1 VDQTGLEFRLT
12 EILARVV
19 SQGGTAAPRLPAEL
33 NPTEEF
39 AVLGIN
45 SVDLMEFILR
55 VEQELNIDVL
65 QDMVPDEL
73 PSTLRGWAEL
83 LYPRLQRPT
92 RP

>member
-1 VDQTGLEFRLT
+1 MDQTGLEFRLT

-19 SQGGTAAPRLPAEL
+19 SQGGKARPLIPAEL

-65 QDMVPDEL
+65 QQMVPDKTTQG
-73 PSTLRGWAEL
+73 SAACSSGMD
-83 LYPRLQRPT
+83 YS
-92 RP
+92 

>member
-19 SQGGTAAPRLPAEL
+19 SQGGNARPRSPAEL

-65 QDMVPDEL
+65 QDMVPEDL

-83 LYPRLQRPT
+83 LYPRLQRST
-92 RP
+92 RS

>member
-1 VDQTGLEFRLT
+1 
-12 EILARVV
+12 
-19 SQGGTAAPRLPAEL
+19 
-33 NPTEEF
+33 
-39 AVLGIN
+39 
-45 SVDLMEFILR
+45 MEFILR

-65 QDMVPDEL
+65 QDMVPEEL